1 MQTMWSSFDEFR
13 KTIEPNGRVQ
23 KIAQAADDPVR
34 EQLEGHRSFA
44 KRHVTTFLYGSYK
57 RHTAE
62 GDIKDVD
69 LVVVTNFTTK
79 DDPID
84 VLEELWDSLADL
96 YEEPDLAEQRRSIR
110 VDRPLPEIAG
120 CKLTLDVIPAIYQ
133 GKPDG
138 PLWVPDREKERWVA
152 SHPRGH
158 IASTTERNARS
169 YQGCMFVP
177 LVKMMKH
184 WWKYQFEHRYAGAEA
199 HKRKPKG
206 FWIEVMAGQYT
217 DLSKQ
222 SYPELVVS
230 LLEKAFSKLKTF
242 RTDGKIP
249 ELEDPGLKHQTI
261 KSSITGEEFRFFLRT
276 MEESLMWAKEALHA
290 DSERS
295 ASEWWQKVFGPSF
308 PLTEETNKSVGL
320 LGAAVRPGGLSFP
333 NRPILPPKP
342 QGFA

>member
-1 MQTMWSSFDEFR
+1 MQTMWSSFEEFR
-13 KTIEPNGRVQ
+13 KTIEPDERVQ

-34 EQLEGHRSFA
+34 EHLEGHRSFA

-69 LVVVTNFTTK
+69 LVVVTNFTLE

-133 GKPDG
+133 GKSDG
-138 PLWVPDREKERWVA
+138 PLWVPDREKKLWVP
-152 SHPRGH
+152 SHPRRH
-158 IASTTERNARS
+158 IEYTTALNARS
-169 YQGCMFVP
+169 YQGRFVP

-184 WWKYQFEHRYAGAEA
+184 WWKYQFERGHAGAEA

-206 FWIEVMAGQYT
+206 FWIEVMTGQYT

-230 LLEKAFSKLKTF
+230 LLENAFSKLKKF

-249 ELEDPGLKHQTI
+249 ELDDPGLKHEMI
-261 KSSITGEEFRFFLRT
+261 KTSITGEEFRFFLRI
-276 MEESLMWAKEALHA
+276 MEESLTWAKEALHA
-290 DSERS
+290 DNERR
-295 ASEWWQKVFGPSF
+295 ASEWWQRVFGPSF
-308 PLTEETNKSVGL
+308 PLTEETSKSVTL
-320 LGAAVRPGGLSFP
+320 LGAAVKPSGLSFP
-333 NRPILPPKP
+333 NRPIMPQKP

>member
-1 MQTMWSSFDEFR
+1 MQTMWSSFEEFR
-13 KTIEPNGRVQ
+13 KTIEPDGRVQ

-34 EQLEGHRSFA
+34 EHLEGHRSFA

-69 LVVVTNFTTK
+69 LVVVTNFTIE
-79 DDPID
+79 DNPID

-110 VDRPLPEIAG
+110 VDRPLPEIVG

-133 GKPDG
+133 GQPGG
-138 PLWVPDREKERWVA
+138 PLWVPDREKKLWVP

-158 IASTTERNARS
+158 IEYTTALNARS
-169 YQGCMFVP
+169 YQGRFVP

-184 WWKYQFEHRYAGAEA
+184 WWKYQFERGHAGAEA

-206 FWIEVMAGQYT
+206 FWIEVMTGQYV
-217 DLSKQ
+217 DLSKE

-230 LLEKAFSKLKTF
+230 LLEKAFGKLKTF
-242 RTDGKIP
+242 RADGKIP
-249 ELEDPGLKHQTI
+249 ELGDPGLKHQTI
-261 KSSITGEEFRFFLRT
+261 KTSITGEEFRFFLRT
-276 MEESLMWAKEALHA
+276 MEESLAWAQEALHA
-290 DSERS
+290 NNERS
-295 ASEWWQKVFGPSF
+295 ASEWWQKVFGPNF
-308 PLTEETNKSVGL
+308 PLTEEANRSVGL
-320 LGAAVRPGGLSFP
+320 LSAAVRPGGLNFP
-333 NRPILPPKP
+333 NRPILPQKP